1 MPLGKLHV
9 DIERNWSAKGHA
21 VHYVVYGS
29 DVSPHRIKIDEEEG
43 VILVTHELGV
53 LLVSCTTLTPIQ
65 LISTPH
71 ISQTS
76 SLLGT
81 VLWTCVSWTFQ
92 HYFSTTE

>member
-21 VHYVVYGS
+21 VHYVVCGS
-29 DVSPHRIKIDEEEG
+29 GVSPHRIKIDEEEG
-43 VILVTHELGV
+43 VIIVTHELGV
-53 LLVSCTTLTPIQ
+53 LLVSSTMLTPIQ
-65 LISTPH
+65 LISIPH

-81 VLWTCVSWTFQ
+81 VLWTCVSGTFQ
-92 HYFSTTE
+92 HYIPHD